1 MVDWNAIGK
10 KVLDLSKNVA
20 QKSIDKG
27 ITSYNDRKAEKQIE
41 QAENLERE
49 NRKLKKPI
57 KMVLNIQ
64 ADSNGK
70 LKARDSAVNVQQI
83 YSGEL
88 EFLTGTYKGVSY
100 RLEDV
105 EIETSTK
112 SRGLTGVIGG
122 AAIAGGLGAVIAG
135 TSSKSTINVTLR
147 MIDIATNIP
156 RTIVVKAK
164 RDLANQLKVMMAN
177 NM

>member
-1 MVDWNAIGK
+1 MVDWNTIGK
-10 KVLDLSKNVA
+10 KAFDLSKDVA
-20 QKSIDKG
+20 KKSIDKG
-27 ITSYNDRKAEKQIE
+27 ITSHNDRKAERQIE

-49 NRKLKKPI
+49 TRKLKKPI
-57 KMVLNIQ
+57 KMVFNIQ

-83 YSGEL
+83 YSGEI

-112 SRGLTGVIGG
+112 SRGLTGAIGG
-122 AAIAGGLGAVIAG
+122 AAIAGGIGAVIAG
-135 TSSKSTINVTLR
+135 TSSKNTINVTLL
-147 MIDIATNIP
+147 MVDITTNIP

-164 RDLANQLKVMMAN
+164 RDLANQLKVMVPP